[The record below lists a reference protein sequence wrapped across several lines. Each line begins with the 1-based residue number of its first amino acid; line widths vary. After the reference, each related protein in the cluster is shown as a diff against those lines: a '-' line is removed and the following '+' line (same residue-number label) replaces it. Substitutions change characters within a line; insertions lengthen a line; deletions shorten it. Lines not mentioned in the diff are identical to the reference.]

1 MIPRAHITAWRASA
15 PWSVDADRVVE
26 CFRRYLDHAGHR
38 VSRAEFEANLAAK
51 LSDPRFLEDVAPLLA
66 PGSPWDIEDAARYA
80 RAELLVR
87 LPGDAWRGEAQ
98 ETEQE
103 E

>member
-1 MIPRAHITAWRASA
+1 MIPRAHITAWRAS
-15 PWSVDADRVVE
+15 PPRSLDEHVE
-26 CFRRYLDHAGHR
+26 QVL
-38 VSRAEFEANLAAK
+38 VLSPAELGAK
-51 LSDPRFLEDVAPLLA
+51 LEARMADPRFLEDVAPLLA
-66 PGSPWDIEDAARYA
+66 PGSPWDIEGAARYA

-87 LPGDAWRGEAQ
+87 LPGDAWRGEGQ

>member
-1 MIPRAHITAWRASA
+1 MIPRAHITAWRASV
-15 PWSVDADRVVE
+15 PWSV
-26 CFRRYLDHAGHR
+26 
-38 VSRAEFEANLAAK
+38 AEFEANLAAK
-51 LSDPRFLEDVAPLLA
+51 LSDPGFLEDVAPLLA
-66 PGSPWDIEDAARYA
+66 PGSPWDMEDAAGCA

-87 LPGDAWRGEAQ
+87 LSGDTWRGEAQ